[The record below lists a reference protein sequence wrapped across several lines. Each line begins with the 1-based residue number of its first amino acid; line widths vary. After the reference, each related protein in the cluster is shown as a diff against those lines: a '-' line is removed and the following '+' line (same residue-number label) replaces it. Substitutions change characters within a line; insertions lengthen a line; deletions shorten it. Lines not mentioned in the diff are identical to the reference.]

1 MAKGV
6 EGETVE
12 RNEEDGVY
20 RAIVARLIQFF
31 LFTAEEKGA
40 KTKARTSY
48 TASVLM
54 TVKSWPCGREARLG
68 SSKTDDD
75 VSSESIV
82 GIEKRV
88 GSIKRGVG
96 GRRREEA
103 VARG

>member
-1 MAKGV
+1 M
-6 EGETVE
+6 
-12 RNEEDGVY
+12 Y
-20 RAIVARLIQFF
+20 RAIVARLIQF
-31 LFTAEEKGA
+31 LFFFFFFHGRGKRGA

-48 TASVLM
+48 TACSNDSKKLAVWKRVSV
-54 TVKSWPCGREARLG
+54 R
-68 SSKTDDD
+68 SSKTTL
-75 VSSESIV
+75 VRESIV